1 MTFGDVL
8 AFRHACKIFDENRAI
23 SDSDWDQI
31 LEAGRLAPSSLGLEP
46 WEFELIEDKNLRE
59 KLRGACWGQAQ
70 IMSASKLLI
79 IYAKIS
85 DLAPNSDYILCMV
98 SRRMDKN
105 SDAHKAYM
113 GAINSVLEQVGLAPN
128 LVFGWAKAQCFLS
141 AMNMMNAAA
150 FLGIDSCPI
159 EGYVERDVNQIL
171 GINPDVKRVA
181 LILPF
186 GYRIKEQKPKIRKKL
201 DEFYTQR

>member
-1 MTFGDVL
+1 MTFSDVL
-8 AFRHACKIFDENRAI
+8 AFRHACKIFDEKRAI
-23 SDSDWDQI
+23 SDSEWAQI

-46 WEFELIEDKNLRE
+46 WEFELIENKNLRE
-59 KLRGACWGQAQ
+59 KLRGASWGQAQ
-70 IMSASKLLI
+70 ITSASKLLI

-85 DLAPNSDYILCMV
+85 DLAPNSDYIFRMV

-105 SDAHKAYM
+105 QDAHKAYM
-113 GAINSVLEQVGLAPN
+113 GVVNSVLEQVGLAPN

-159 EGYVERDVNQIL
+159 EGFVERDVNEIL
-171 GINPDVKRVA
+171 GLNPDVKRVA

-186 GYRIKEQKPKIRKKL
+186 GYRIQEQKPKIRKNL

>member
-1 MTFGDVL
+1 MTFSDVL

-46 WEFELIEDKNLRE
+46 WEFELIENKNLLE

-70 IMSASKLLI
+70 IASASKLLI

-85 DLAPNSDYILCMV
+85 DLALNSDYIFRMV

-105 SDAHKAYM
+105 QDAHKAYM
-113 GAINSVLEQVGLAPN
+113 GVVNSVLEQVGLAPN

-159 EGYVERDVNQIL
+159 EGFVERDVNEIL
-171 GINPDVKRVA
+171 GVNPNIKRVA

-186 GYRIKEQKPKIRKKL
+186 GYRIQEQKPKIRKNL

>member
-1 MTFGDVL
+1 MTFSDVL

-23 SDSDWDQI
+23 SDSEWAQI

-46 WEFELIEDKNLRE
+46 WEFELIENKNLRE
-59 KLRGACWGQAQ
+59 KLREACWGQAQ
-70 IMSASKLLI
+70 ITSASKLLI

-85 DLAPNSDYILCMV
+85 DLAPNSDYIFRMV

-105 SDAHKAYM
+105 QDAYKAYM
-113 GAINSVLEQVGLAPN
+113 KAVNSVLEQVGLVPN

-150 FLGIDSCPI
+150 FLCIDTCPI
-159 EGYVERDVNQIL
+159 EGFVERDVNEIL
-171 GINPDVKRVA
+171 GVNPDVKRVA

-186 GYRIKEQKPKIRKKL
+186 GYRIQKQKPKIRKNL

>member
-1 MTFGDVL
+1 MTFSDVL

-70 IMSASKLLI
+70 ITSASKLLI

-98 SRRMDKN
+98 LRRMDKN

-159 EGYVERDVNQIL
+159 EGFVERDVNEIL
-171 GINPDVKRVA
+171 GVNPNIKRVA

-186 GYRIKEQKPKIRKKL
+186 GYRIQEQKPKIRKNL

>member
-1 MTFGDVL
+1 MTFSDVL
-8 AFRHACKIFDENRAI
+8 DFRHACKIFDENRAI

-46 WEFELIEDKNLRE
+46 WEFELIENKNLRE

-70 IMSASKLLI
+70 ITSASKLLI

-85 DLAPNSDYILCMV
+85 DLAPNSDYIFRMV

-105 SDAHKAYM
+105 QDAHKAYM
-113 GAINSVLEQVGLAPN
+113 GVVNSVLEQVGLAPN

-159 EGYVERDVNQIL
+159 EGFVERDVNEIL
-171 GINPDVKRVA
+171 GVNPNIKRVA

-186 GYRIKEQKPKIRKKL
+186 GYRIQEQKPKIRKNL

>member
-1 MTFGDVL
+1 MTFSDVL
-8 AFRHACKIFDENRAI
+8 AFRHACKIFDEKRAI
-23 SDSDWDQI
+23 SDSEWTQI

-46 WEFELIEDKNLRE
+46 WEFELIENKNLRE
-59 KLRGACWGQAQ
+59 KLRGASWGQAQ
-70 IMSASKLLI
+70 IASASKLLI

-85 DLAPNSDYILCMV
+85 DLAPNSDYIFRMV

-105 SDAHKAYM
+105 QDVHKAYM
-113 GAINSVLEQVGLAPN
+113 GVVNSVLEQVGLTPN

-159 EGYVERDVNQIL
+159 EGFVERDVNEIL
-171 GINPDVKRVA
+171 GVNPDVKRVA

-186 GYRIKEQKPKIRKKL
+186 GYRIQEQKTKIRKNL

>member
-1 MTFGDVL
+1 MTFSDVL

-46 WEFELIEDKNLRE
+46 WEFELIENKNLRE
-59 KLRGACWGQAQ
+59 KLRGASWGQAQ
-70 IMSASKLLI
+70 ITSASKLLI

-85 DLAPNSDYILCMV
+85 DLALNSDYIFRMV

-105 SDAHKAYM
+105 QDAHKAYM
-113 GAINSVLEQVGLAPN
+113 GAVNSVLEQVGLAPN

-159 EGYVERDVNQIL
+159 EGFVERDVNEIL
-171 GINPDVKRVA
+171 GVNPNIKRVA

-186 GYRIKEQKPKIRKKL
+186 GYRIQEQKPKIRKNL

>member
-1 MTFGDVL
+1 MTFSDVL
-8 AFRHACKIFDENRAI
+8 AFRHACKIFDEIRAI
-23 SDSDWDQI
+23 SDSEWAQI

-46 WEFELIEDKNLRE
+46 WEFELIENKNLRE
-59 KLRGACWGQAQ
+59 KLRGASWGQAQ
-70 IMSASKLLI
+70 ITSASKLLI

-85 DLAPNSDYILCMV
+85 DLALNSDYIFRMV

-105 SDAHKAYM
+105 QDAHKAYM
-113 GAINSVLEQVGLAPN
+113 GVVNSVLEQVGLAPN

-159 EGYVERDVNQIL
+159 EGFVERDVNEIL
-171 GINPDVKRVA
+171 GVNPNIKRVA

-186 GYRIKEQKPKIRKKL
+186 GYRIQEQKTKIRKNL

>member
-1 MTFGDVL
+1 MTFSDVL

-23 SDSDWDQI
+23 SDSDWDPI

-59 KLRGACWGQAQ
+59 KLRGASWGQVQ
-70 IMSASKLLI
+70 ITSASKLLI

-98 SRRMDKN
+98 S
-105 SDAHKAYM
+105 
-113 GAINSVLEQVGLAPN
+113 
-128 LVFGWAKAQCFLS
+128 AKAQCFLS

-159 EGYVERDVNQIL
+159 EGFVERDVNEIL
-171 GINPDVKRVA
+171 GVNPDVKRVA

-186 GYRIKEQKPKIRKKL
+186 GYRIKEQKPKIRKNL

>member
-1 MTFGDVL
+1 MTFSDVL

-23 SDSDWDQI
+23 SDSEWAQI

-46 WEFELIEDKNLRE
+46 WEFELIENKNLRE
-59 KLRGACWGQAQ
+59 KLRWACWGQAQ
-70 IMSASKLLI
+70 IASASKLLI

-85 DLAPNSDYILCMV
+85 DLAPNSDYIFRMV

-105 SDAHKAYM
+105 QDAHKAYM
-113 GAINSVLEQVGLAPN
+113 GVVNSVLEQVGLAPN
-128 LVFGWAKAQCFLS
+128 SVFGWAKAQCFLS

-159 EGYVERDVNQIL
+159 EGFVERDVNEIL
-171 GINPDVKRVA
+171 GVNPDVKRVA

-186 GYRIKEQKPKIRKKL
+186 GYRIQEQKPKIRKNL

>member
-1 MTFGDVL
+1 M
-8 AFRHACKIFDENRAI
+8 
-23 SDSDWDQI
+23 
-31 LEAGRLAPSSLGLEP
+31 GLEP
-46 WEFELIEDKNLRE
+46 WEFELIENKNLRE
-59 KLRGACWGQAQ
+59 KLRGASWGQAQ
-70 IMSASKLLI
+70 ITSASKLLI

-85 DLAPNSDYILCMV
+85 DLAPNSDYIFRMV

-105 SDAHKAYM
+105 QDAHKAYM
-113 GAINSVLEQVGLAPN
+113 GAVNSVLEQVGLAPN

-159 EGYVERDVNQIL
+159 EGFVERDVNEIL
-171 GINPDVKRVA
+171 GVNPNIKRVA

-186 GYRIKEQKPKIRKKL
+186 GYRIQEQKPKIRKNL

>member
-1 MTFGDVL
+1 M
-8 AFRHACKIFDENRAI
+8 FDEKRAI
-23 SDSDWDQI
+23 SDSEWAQI

-46 WEFELIEDKNLRE
+46 WEFELIENKNLRE
-59 KLRGACWGQAQ
+59 KLRGASWGQAQ
-70 IMSASKLLI
+70 ITSASKLLI

-85 DLAPNSDYILCMV
+85 DLAPNSDYIFRMV

-105 SDAHKAYM
+105 QDAHKAYM
-113 GAINSVLEQVGLAPN
+113 GAVNSVLEQVGLAPN

-159 EGYVERDVNQIL
+159 EGFVERDVNEIL
-171 GINPDVKRVA
+171 GVNPNIKRVA

-186 GYRIKEQKPKIRKKL
+186 GYRIQEQKPKIRKNL

>member
-1 MTFGDVL
+1 MTFSDVL

-23 SDSDWDQI
+23 SDSEWAQI

-46 WEFELIEDKNLRE
+46 WEFELIENKNLRE
-59 KLRGACWGQAQ
+59 KLRGASWGQAQ
-70 IMSASKLLI
+70 ITSASKLLI

-85 DLAPNSDYILCMV
+85 DLAPNSDYIFRMV

-105 SDAHKAYM
+105 QDAHKAYM
-113 GAINSVLEQVGLAPN
+113 GAVNSVLEQVGLAPN

-159 EGYVERDVNQIL
+159 EGFVERDVNEIL
-171 GINPDVKRVA
+171 GVNPNIKRVA

-186 GYRIKEQKPKIRKKL
+186 GYRIQEQKPKSVKI
-201 DEFYTQR
+201 

>member
-1 MTFGDVL
+1 MTFSDVL
-8 AFRHACKIFDENRAI
+8 AFRHACKIFDEKRAI
-23 SDSDWDQI
+23 SDSEWTQI

-46 WEFELIEDKNLRE
+46 WEFELIENKNLRE
-59 KLRGACWGQAQ
+59 KLRGASWGQAQ
-70 IMSASKLLI
+70 IASASKLLI

-85 DLAPNSDYILCMV
+85 DLAPNSDYIFRMV

-105 SDAHKAYM
+105 QDVHKAYM
-113 GAINSVLEQVGLAPN
+113 GVVNSVLEQVGLTPN

-159 EGYVERDVNQIL
+159 EGFVERDVNEIL
-171 GINPDVKRVA
+171 
-181 LILPF
+181 
-186 GYRIKEQKPKIRKKL
+186 
-201 DEFYTQR
+201 EFQSKTEE

>member
-1 MTFGDVL
+1 MTFSDVL
-8 AFRHACKIFDENRAI
+8 AFRHACKIFDEKRAI
-23 SDSDWDQI
+23 SDSEWAQI

-46 WEFELIEDKNLRE
+46 WEFELIENKNLRE
-59 KLRGACWGQAQ
+59 KLRGASWGQAQ
-70 IMSASKLLI
+70 ITSASKLLI

-85 DLAPNSDYILCMV
+85 DLAPNSDYIFRMV

-105 SDAHKAYM
+105 QDAHKAYM
-113 GAINSVLEQVGLAPN
+113 GAVNSVLEQVGLAPN
-128 LVFGWAKAQCFLS
+128 LVFGWVKAQCFLS

-159 EGYVERDVNQIL
+159 EGFVERDVNEIL
-171 GINPDVKRVA
+171 GVNPNIKRVA

-186 GYRIKEQKPKIRKKL
+186 GYRIQEQKPKIRKNL
-201 DEFYTQR
+201 DGFYTQR

>member
-1 MTFGDVL
+1 MTFSDVL
-8 AFRHACKIFDENRAI
+8 AFRHACKIFDEKRAI
-23 SDSDWDQI
+23 SDSEWAQI

-46 WEFELIEDKNLRE
+46 WEFELIENKNLRE
-59 KLRGACWGQAQ
+59 KLRGASWGQAQ
-70 IMSASKLLI
+70 ITSASKLLI

-85 DLAPNSDYILCMV
+85 DLAPNSDYIFRMV

-105 SDAHKAYM
+105 QDAHKAYM
-113 GAINSVLEQVGLAPN
+113 RVVNSVLEQVGLAPN

-159 EGYVERDVNQIL
+159 EGFVERDVNEIL
-171 GINPDVKRVA
+171 GVNPNIKRVA

-186 GYRIKEQKPKIRKKL
+186 GYRIQEQKPKIRKNL

>member
-8 AFRHACKIFDENRAI
+8 ALRHACKIFDENRAI
-23 SDSDWDQI
+23 SDSEWAQI

-70 IMSASKLLI
+70 ITSASKLLI

-85 DLAPNSDYILCMV
+85 DLSPNSDYILCMV

-113 GAINSVLEQVGLAPN
+113 GAINSVLEQVGFAPN

-181 LILPF
+181 LILLF

>member
-1 MTFGDVL
+1 MTFSDVL

-23 SDSDWDQI
+23 SDSEWAQI

-46 WEFELIEDKNLRE
+46 WEFELIENKNLRE
-59 KLRGACWGQAQ
+59 KLRGASWGQAQ
-70 IMSASKLLI
+70 ITSASKLLI

-85 DLAPNSDYILCMV
+85 DLAPNSDYIFRMV

-105 SDAHKAYM
+105 QDAHKAYM
-113 GAINSVLEQVGLAPN
+113 GAVNSVLEQVGLAPN

-159 EGYVERDVNQIL
+159 EGFVERDVNEIL
-171 GINPDVKRVA
+171 GVNPDVKRVA

-186 GYRIKEQKPKIRKKL
+186 GYRIQEQKPKIRKNL

>member
-1 MTFGDVL
+1 MTFSDVL
-8 AFRHACKIFDENRAI
+8 AFRHACKNFDESRAI
-23 SDSDWDQI
+23 GDSEWAQI

-46 WEFELIEDKNLRE
+46 WEFELIENKNLRE

-70 IMSASKLLI
+70 ITSASKLLI

-85 DLAPNSDYILCMV
+85 DLAPNSDYIFRMV

-113 GAINSVLEQVGLAPN
+113 GAVNSVLEQVGLAPN

-141 AMNMMNAAA
+141 AMNMMSAAA

-159 EGYVERDVNQIL
+159 EGFVERDVNEIL
-171 GINPDVKRVA
+171 GVNPDVKRVA

-186 GYRIKEQKPKIRKKL
+186 GYRIQEQKPKIRKNL

>member
-1 MTFGDVL
+1 M
-8 AFRHACKIFDENRAI
+8 
-23 SDSDWDQI
+23 
-31 LEAGRLAPSSLGLEP
+31 GLEP

-59 KLRGACWGQAQ
+59 KLRGACWGQVQ
-70 IMSASKLLI
+70 ITSASKLLI

-113 GAINSVLEQVGLAPN
+113 GAINSVLEQVGFAPN

-159 EGYVERDVNQIL
+159 EGFVERDVNQIL

-186 GYRIKEQKPKIRKKL
+186 GYRIQEQKPKIRKNL
-201 DEFYTQR
+201 DKFYTQR

>member
-1 MTFGDVL
+1 MTFSDVL

-46 WEFELIEDKNLRE
+46 WEFELIENKNLRE
-59 KLRGACWGQAQ
+59 KLRGASWGQAQ
-70 IMSASKLLI
+70 ITSASKLLI

-85 DLAPNSDYILCMV
+85 DLAPNSDYIFRMV

-105 SDAHKAYM
+105 QDAHKAYM
-113 GAINSVLEQVGLAPN
+113 GVVNSVLEQVGLAPN

-159 EGYVERDVNQIL
+159 EGFVERDVNEIL
-171 GINPDVKRVA
+171 GVNPNIKRVA

-186 GYRIKEQKPKIRKKL
+186 GYRIQEQKPKIRKNL